1 MKFKHIIF
9 DCDGVLVDSEIV
21 AAEVMAPVLSTFG
34 LSITVKH
41 YLANYTGKTFRHI
54 FEQFKIDQR
63 VDIDMLIKNVEERVY
78 TDLRPVDGIID
89 VVRAIELPK
98 SVVSNS
104 ALSQI
109 KHAVESI
116 ELADEF
122 LFQFSSSQVSQPKP
136 SPEVYIYAAE
146 KLGISA
152 QDCLVIEDSISG
164 CTAALDAGMTVIG
177 FCGGKH
183 ITPQHQSALKELGVN
198 EVALNSPDLINKISS
213 IIKSKP
219 E

>member
-78 TDLRPVDGIID
+78 SDIRPVDGIVE
-89 VVRAIELPK
+89 VVKSIELPK

-104 ALSQI
+104 GLSQI
-109 KHAVESI
+109 KHAVESV
-116 ELADEF
+116 ELSEQF
-122 LFQFSSSQVSQPKP
+122 LFQFSSSQVSMPKP
-136 SPEVYIYAAE
+136 SPEVYLYASK
-146 KLGISA
+146 KLELKP

-164 CTAALDAGMTVIG
+164 CTAALEAGMTVIG

-183 ITPQHQSALKELGVN
+183 ITPKHKVLLKELGVHDL
-198 EVALNSPDLINKISS
+198 ALNSKELNQKISKMT
-213 IIKSKP
+213 KS
-219 E
+219 ESV